1 MFYDTELLRC
11 IPCSDL
17 IRVGRD
23 KDGGYILPSRVL
35 NYSNS
40 LISGGIYTDWSFE
53 EEFISR
59 ANINSFFLVDR
70 DSSVSSQY
78 KKLIDYLKGKKV
90 SSFSKIFQLMHFF
103 YNVPRLFFVRR
114 KFSKKFID
122 AYLTFSNSIN
132 VQEDRMTSLPSL
144 LNRLPQKDDEKA
156 IFLKLDIEGS
166 EWEIIDDIVSLAP
179 FLTGLALEVH
189 DLDEMP
195 YKLDNLVKLLSE
207 NGLKIVHVH
216 PNNAGGF
223 CKGTSLPRLL
233 EITFLNSKLFSKD
246 ELKAN
251 LLEPF
256 HYLHNLDKA
265 CDPKQP
271 EMILS
276 TKNG

>member
-1 MFYDTELLRC
+1 MFYDAELLRC
-11 IPCSDL
+11 TPCTDL

-23 KDGGYILPSRVL
+23 KDGGYVIPARLL
-35 NYSNS
+35 TCSNS
-40 LISGGIYTDWSFE
+40 LIAGGIYTDWSFE
-53 EEFISR
+53 EEFISKG
-59 ANINSFFLVDR
+59 NIKSFFLVDK

-78 KKLIDYLKGKKV
+78 EKLIDYLKEKKV
-90 SSFSKIFQLMHFF
+90 SSFSKIYQLMHFF
-103 YNVPRLFFVRR
+103 YNIPRLFFIRR
-114 KFSKKFID
+114 KLKKKFID

-144 LNRLPQKDDEKA
+144 LKRLPGKDEDKA

-189 DLDEMP
+189 DLDQMP
-195 YKLDNLVKLLSE
+195 EQLDYLINTLSD

-223 CKGTSLPRLL
+223 CNGTSLPRLL
-233 EITFLNSKLFSKD
+233 ELTFLNSKLFNKD
-246 ELKAN
+246 ELDAN

-256 HYLHNLDKA
+256 HYQHHLDRP
-265 CDPKQP
+265 CDPNQP

-276 TKNG
+276 SKNK